1 MSTLVTGLLVVA
13 AFHALGLGP
22 ALVLRA
28 WTALPWRFLA
38 VLILLATAIVSYGVF
53 WIAFAAPSLRFPL
66 VGGALCASVAIG
78 VLARRRVDVAGLR
91 RREAWGLPLAAAA
104 LAAIYVAPLLM
115 GGPRVNDRFTWTL
128 PSDNILPG
136 LFAQRI
142 VEGASTAR
150 PLPPLWP
157 GGDRASERP
166 PLQAAVVVA
175 VGSMVPGLGGDEYQ
189 ILATLCQ
196 AQWLPALWLMGAAC
210 GFPRRTT
217 AFVLLACAV
226 SGFFFVNT
234 IYTWP
239 KLFAASLM
247 LGALAIALEPV
258 ATDAGA
264 ARARGIVVAALCALS
279 LLAHPGPAFTLLVV
293 PLVWPV
299 VRGVTAM
306 RMSGATVA
314 AAGLVVVALCAPWVT
329 YQRFVDPP
337 SGRLLREHL
346 GDGGSQGSV
355 VAAIARANVERPL
368 AEQVRVRTANLG
380 SQLGNPLVDVWPGSV
395 ARGQKE
401 QFFHHGASLGVL
413 LVGLA
418 LALLPPRPGTPDD
431 VVRRLAIIAVV
442 ALVSWALLVF
452 GPSQAVIHHGSA
464 VTTVLLFFAGACG
477 LTRLPAPVAWTL
489 LAAHAAAGFYI
500 WFLPVWR
507 GPWATG

>member
-1 MSTLVTGLLVVA
+1 
-13 AFHALGLGP
+13 
-22 ALVLRA
+22 
-28 WTALPWRFLA
+28 
-38 VLILLATAIVSYGVF
+38 
-53 WIAFAAPSLRFPL
+53 
-66 VGGALCASVAIG
+66 
-78 VLARRRVDVAGLR
+78 
-91 RREAWGLPLAAAA
+91 
-104 LAAIYVAPLLM
+104 
-115 GGPRVNDRFTWTL
+115 
-128 PSDNILPG
+128 
-136 LFAQRI
+136 
-142 VEGASTAR
+142 
-150 PLPPLWP
+150 
-157 GGDRASERP
+157 
-166 PLQAAVVVA
+166 
-175 VGSMVPGLGGDEYQ
+175 MVPGLGGDEYQ

-395 ARGQKE
+395 APAEKRSSSSTMARRSACCSSAWPWRSCRRVPARPTTSCAGSPSSRSWRSCPGPFSCSGQ
-401 QFFHHGASLGVL
+401 A
-413 LVGLA
+413 
-418 LALLPPRPGTPDD
+418 
-431 VVRRLAIIAVV
+431 RR
-442 ALVSWALLVF
+442 
-452 GPSQAVIHHGSA
+452 
-464 VTTVLLFFAGACG
+464 
-477 LTRLPAPVAWTL
+477 
-489 LAAHAAAGFYI
+489 
-500 WFLPVWR
+500 
-507 GPWATG
+507 